1 MIAKIDLSLLEDMTS
16 KNASYWYTL
25 LFFLLPLLPSP
36 LPLSPHIHL
45 PWNSVDFAHRPR
57 SGDKITDLVLF
68 DDPWEHHVVNRP
80 RHRFPRRGE
89 IIEAATMANIHKF
102 ISSLPNGFNTRVG
115 QGELTVWWAQSN
127 NGHRMY
133 FFFFF
138 FFYSLFVIFDF
149 RFMNFNFRFLIFYLL
164 FSNFLIF

>member
-1 MIAKIDLSLLEDMTS
+1 MIATMDSSLLEDMTS
-16 KNASYWYTL
+16 KNASYWYIL

-36 LPLSPHIHL
+36 LPLCPHIHL
-45 PWNSVDFAHRPR
+45 PWNSVDSAHRPR
-57 SGDKITDLVLF
+57 SRDKITDLVLF
-68 DDPWEHHVVNRP
+68 DDPWEHYVGNRP
-80 RHRFPRRGE
+80 RHQFFRIGE
-89 IIEAATMANIHKF
+89 IMEAARMANIHKF

-138 FFYSLFVIFDF
+138 YSLFVIFDF
-149 RFMNFNFRFLIFYLL
+149 RFSIFDLWI
-164 FSNFLIF
+164 SIFDF

>member
-16 KNASYWYTL
+16 KNSSYWYTL

-68 DDPWEHHVVNRP
+68 DDPWEYHVGKRR
-80 RHRFPRRGE
+80 RHLFPCRGE
-89 IIEAATMANIHKF
+89 IIEAATMTNIHKF
-102 ISSLPNGFNTRVG
+102 ISSLPNGFHTCVG
-115 QGELTVWWAQSN
+115 QGSWLSG
-127 NGHRMY
+127 GHNQTMAIVCTS

-138 FFYSLFVIFDF
+138 NSLFVIFDF
-149 RFMNFNFRFLIFYLL
+149 RFSIFYFL
-164 FSNFLIF
+164 FSSSISISFY

>member
-1 MIAKIDLSLLEDMTS
+1 MIAKMDPSLLEDMTS
-16 KNASYWYTL
+16 KNTSYWYIL

-45 PWNSVDFAHRPR
+45 PWNSADFAHRPR
-57 SGDKITDLVLF
+57 SRDKITDLVLF
-68 DDPWEHHVVNRP
+68 DDPGEHHVVNRP

-102 ISSLPNGFNTRVG
+102 ISSLPNGINTRVG
-115 QGELTVWWAQSN
+115 GQGELALWWSAETN

-138 FFYSLFVIFDF
+138 SLFVIFDF
-149 RFMNFNFRFLIFYLL
+149 RFSIFDFQFSIFDFRFLIF
-164 FSNFLIF
+164 

>member
-1 MIAKIDLSLLEDMTS
+1 MIARMDPSLLEDMTS
-16 KNASYWYTL
+16 KNTSYWYTL
-25 LFFLLPLLPSP
+25 LSFLLPLLPSP

-68 DDPWEHHVVNRP
+68 DDPGEHHVGNRP

-102 ISSLPNGFNTRVG
+102 ISSLPEWLQHTRGGTRRASSLVG
-115 QGELTVWWAQSN
+115 RN
-127 NGHRMY
+127 KRNRMCLFFSFIFFCY
-133 FFFFF
+133 FRFTI
-138 FFYSLFVIFDF
+138 SSFDF
-149 RFMNFNFRFLIFYLL
+149 WFSIFTIDFQ
-164 FSNFLIF
+164 FSISIY